1 MSRLRILWVISLLV
15 STIFSFPNLSL
26 SAQERRTAL
35 VIGNGSYKSAPLR
48 NPVNDAEDMA
58 KALRKLGFTVIH
70 KQNATQRD
78 METSIRKFGERL
90 RKGGVGLFY
99 YAGHGLQVN
108 GINYI
113 IPLDA
118 EIREETDVKY
128 EAVDARRVLDA
139 MYNAG
144 NDLNIVILDA
154 CRDNPLARGFRSGSS
169 GLARMDAPKGTIVAY
184 STSPGKLAFD
194 GKGRNSPYT
203 AALVDYMDDPGLT
216 IEQVFK
222 KCRRRIDRATNGKQI
237 PWESTSLTGDF
248 YFSTKRNDNR
258 FSAEQ
263 ARLEKE
269 RREVEVASLPQK
281 PSYSPPSSSTSNVI
295 KRDGIYVAYAN
306 GIVKDTKTGLEWK
319 AGPDEK
325 TNWNEA
331 KSWVQSLNLDGGGW
345 RMPTTDE
352 LKGLYKKGAG
362 SRNMTPLL
370 KTTSWFVW
378 SGETKGPSFARFFHF
393 GYGNR
398 DWYPRGDSLIFRAF
412 AVRSRDS
419 RLELSTDH
427 KIKGKLFVQTD
438 PKDSRVRIL
447 NIKPKFYQGMD
458 LDSGSYRLEVSKTD
472 YKTKKMW
479 IRLGSGESKQL
490 KIRLEQ
496 LQASIQP
503 NYTPPLPTSDVI
515 KRDGIYVAYANGI
528 VKDTSTGL
536 EWKVGPDKGTDWNE
550 ARSWVQSL
558 NLDGGGWRLPT
569 IVELKG
575 LYKKGAGSRNM
586 TPLLKT
592 TGWGAWSS
600 ETEGPSIAW
609 AFSFSTT
616 GLRVWAPRSLS
627 DLTRVFSVRSRD
639 DGSSSEKLGGKV
651 KPKYTSEP
659 TSNVIKRDG
668 IYVQYA
674 NGIVKDTKTGLE
686 WKAGPDMDTNWDQA
700 RSWVQSLNLDGGGW
714 RMPTMDE
721 VASLYKQGAGSRN
734 VTPLLK
740 STGWFVWSGETD
752 GPSIAGNFVF
762 LDGRRD
768 WDNHGDS
775 SFGRA
780 FAVRSRSDG

>member
-1 MSRLRILWVISLLV
+1 MPRHKILWVISLLV

-35 VIGNGSYKSAPLR
+35 VIGNGNYKSAPLR

-248 YFSTKRNDNR
+248 YFSTKGTDSR
-258 FSAEQ
+258 FSEDQ
-263 ARLEKE
+263 ARLERE
-269 RREVEVASLPQK
+269 RREFEQAKAEFERKRQNLQSQKVEVASVPQK
-281 PSYSPPSSSTSNVI
+281 PSYTRPSSSTSNI
-295 KRDGIYVAYAN
+295 TNRDGIYVAYAN

-319 AGPDEK
+319 AGPDRN
-325 TNWNEA
+325 TDWNKA
-331 KSWVQSLNLDGGGW
+331 RSWVKSLNLDGGGW

-352 LKGLYKKGAG
+352 LKTLFKKGAG
-362 SRNMTPLL
+362 NYNRTSLL
-370 KTTSWFVW
+370 KSTGWNVW
-378 SGETKGPSFARFFHF
+378 SNEVFGGSEAFNFDFYD
-393 GYGNR
+393 GYGTKHDRYNTH
-398 DWYPRGDSLIFRAF
+398 YFRAF
-412 AVRSRDS
+412 AVRSRGGS
-419 RLELSTDH
+419 QNQKVEVASLPQKPSYSPPSSTSS
-427 KIKGKLFVQTD
+427 VTE
-438 PKDSRVRIL
+438 P
-447 NIKPKFYQGMD
+447 
-458 LDSGSYRLEVSKTD
+458 
-472 YKTKKMW
+472 
-479 IRLGSGESKQL
+479 
-490 KIRLEQ
+490 
-496 LQASIQP
+496 
-503 NYTPPLPTSDVI
+503 
-515 KRDGIYVAYANGI
+515 DGTYVAYANGI
-528 VKDTSTGL
+528 VRDTSTGL
-536 EWKVGPDKGTDWNE
+536 EWKVGPDKDTNWHEARSWVRSLNLDGGGWRMPTIGELEGLYKKGSGDRNRTPLLKATGWNVWSGETKGSSEAMLLYFGNGRRQWWDCDNAWNNWAFAVRSRSDAGRADQLQASVQKITPDTRPSSTANVINRDGIYVAYANGVVKDTSTGLEWKAGPDENMDWNE

-558 NLDGGGWRLPT
+558 NLDGGGWRMPT
-569 IVELKG
+569 IGELES
-575 LYKKGAGSRNM
+575 LYKDGEGPRNM
-586 TPLLKT
+586 TPLLET
-592 TGWGAWSS
+592 TGW
-600 ETEGPSIAW
+600 
-609 AFSFSTT
+609 
-616 GLRVWAPRSLS
+616 
-627 DLTRVFSVRSRD
+627 
-639 DGSSSEKLGGKV
+639 K
-651 KPKYTSEP
+651 
-659 TSNVIKRDG
+659 
-668 IYVQYA
+668 
-674 NGIVKDTKTGLE
+674 
-686 WKAGPDMDTNWDQA
+686 
-700 RSWVQSLNLDGGGW
+700 
-714 RMPTMDE
+714 
-721 VASLYKQGAGSRN
+721 
-734 VTPLLK
+734 
-740 STGWFVWSGETD
+740 VWSGAIERNTIRQE
-752 GPSIAGNFVF
+752 GNLLAWFFSFYEGYKEWAHPSHSYWNHNF
-762 LDGRRD
+762 
-768 WDNHGDS
+768 S
-775 SFGRA
+775 RA
-780 FAVRSRSDG
+780 FAVRSQSDG